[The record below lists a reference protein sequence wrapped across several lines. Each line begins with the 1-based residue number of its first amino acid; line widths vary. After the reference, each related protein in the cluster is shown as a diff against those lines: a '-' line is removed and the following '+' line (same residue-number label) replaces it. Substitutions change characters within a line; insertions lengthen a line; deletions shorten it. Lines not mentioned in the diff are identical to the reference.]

1 MNSRSPSLPELRR
14 RRFLALGAGAA
25 LALAAGPVL
34 AARGERRLAFVNL
47 HTGESLQAVYWQEG
61 RYVAEEI
68 AAINHVLRDHRSAEV
83 GAIEPQ
89 LLDLMFQLRQRLG
102 MERPY
107 EVVSAYRS
115 PQTNAML
122 SQHSSGV
129 AKNSL
134 HMEGRAIDVRLPD
147 KELKRMLRAARELH
161 GGGVGYYPRS
171 GFIHLDT
178 GPFRTWRG

>member
-1 MNSRSPSLPELRR
+1 MNPSSCPEPHR

-25 LALAAGPVL
+25 LALAAGPAL

-47 HTGESLQAVYWQEG
+47 HTGETLRAVYWQEG
-61 RYVAEEI
+61 RYVEEEI
-68 AAINHVLRDHRSAEV
+68 AAINHVLRDHRSGEV

-89 LLDLMFQLRQRLG
+89 LLDLMFQLRQQLG
-102 MERPY
+102 MSRPY

-115 PQTNAML
+115 PETNALL

-134 HMEGRAIDVRLPD
+134 HMQGRAIDVRLPQND
-147 KELKRMLRAARELH
+147 LKRMLGAAHALH

-171 GFIHLDT
+171 SFIHLDT